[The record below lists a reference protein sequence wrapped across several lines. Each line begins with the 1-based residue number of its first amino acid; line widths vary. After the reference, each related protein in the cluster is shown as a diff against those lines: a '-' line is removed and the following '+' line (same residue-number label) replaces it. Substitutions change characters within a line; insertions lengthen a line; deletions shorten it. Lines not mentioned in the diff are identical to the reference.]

1 MPKTLYD
8 KIWEAHAV
16 HTAPSE
22 PTVLYIDNHYMHE
35 VTSPQAFAGLEK
47 RGLSVRR
54 PESITATMDHSI
66 PTINRDK
73 FPWPNVEAE
82 KQVRMLMENCRKHQI
97 KLCGITNPYD
107 GIVHVIGPELG
118 LTLPGQTIVCG
129 DSHTATH
136 GAFGASAFG
145 IGTSEVEHVM
155 ATQCLL
161 QNKTKNMAINIIG
174 ELPKGVYAKDIIL
187 KIINSIGVDGGVGYT
202 IEYRGPAIAKLSM
215 EARMTICNMSIEA
228 GARAGLI
235 SADETTVKY
244 LSTRA
249 TFNNSEEKQE
259 KIKQWLNWKTDNG
272 AKFDKEINISIEN
285 AEPIV
290 TWGTNPAMSIP
301 INGIIPPAITNEEKG
316 AMEYMGFKP
325 GQKIIGQKINY
336 VFIGSCTNGRIE
348 DLRVAAD
355 LLKGRKIA
363 SGVRALIVPGSR
375 KIKNEAEKNGLRDI
389 FIEAGCEWRDAG
401 CSMCVGMNGDTVPSG
416 QYCASTSNRN
426 FVGRQGKGARTL
438 LMSPAMA
445 AVAAIEGRISDAR
458 EYI

>member
-1 MPKTLYD
+1 M
-8 KIWEAHAV
+8 
-16 HTAPSE
+16 
-22 PTVLYIDNHYMHE
+22 
-35 VTSPQAFAGLEK
+35 
-47 RGLSVRR
+47 
-54 PESITATMDHSI
+54 
-66 PTINRDK
+66 
-73 FPWPNVEAE
+73 
-82 KQVRMLMENCRKHQI
+82 
-97 KLCGITNPYD
+97 
-107 GIVHVIGPELG
+107 
-118 LTLPGQTIVCG
+118 
-129 DSHTATH
+129 
-136 GAFGASAFG
+136 
-145 IGTSEVEHVM
+145 
-155 ATQCLL
+155 
-161 QNKTKNMAINIIG
+161 
-174 ELPKGVYAKDIIL
+174 
-187 KIINSIGVDGGVGYT
+187 
-202 IEYRGPAIAKLSM
+202 
-215 EARMTICNMSIEA
+215 
-228 GARAGLI
+228 
-235 SADETTVKY
+235 
-244 LSTRA
+244 
-249 TFNNSEEKQE
+249 
-259 KIKQWLNWKTDNG
+259 
-272 AKFDKEINISIEN
+272 
-285 AEPIV
+285 